1 MQRDPQAN
9 EFVKIFIRKVDKKA
23 KSIKVAQKITAKELK

>member
-23 KSIKVAQKITAKELK
+23 KSIKVAQ